1 MSTSY
6 YVETI
11 ERITEQ
17 MLVEEVLADTE
28 NIKTDAISQT
38 DRIKDLAIDYI
49 EKQRQDIVNKLGEN
63 GVEKELNKIYATHY
77 SEEFYRQTIAN
88 HKRSVTPLQR
98 VFSILNTTDGTK
110 KEIRILNFLFT
121 IERKNKEV
129 KEK

>member
-28 NIKTDAISQT
+28 DIKTDAISQT

-49 EKQRQDIVNKLGEN
+49 EKQKQYIDNKLGEN
-63 GVEKELNKIYATHY
+63 GVKKELNKIYSDTTAIYDNLQEVVPNTDAKIENAIRHKIVDNGY
-77 SEEFYRQTIAN
+77 SIELSN
-88 HKRSVTPLQR
+88 DGSGSVA
-98 VFSILNTTDGTK
+98 VIL
-110 KEIRILNFLFT
+110 R
-121 IERKNKEV
+121 RKA
-129 KEK
+129 